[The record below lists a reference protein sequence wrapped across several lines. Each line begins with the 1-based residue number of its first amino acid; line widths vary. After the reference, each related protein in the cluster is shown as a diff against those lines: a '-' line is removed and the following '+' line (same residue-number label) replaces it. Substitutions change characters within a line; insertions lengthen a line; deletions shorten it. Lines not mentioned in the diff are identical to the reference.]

1 LEVNSCSVSGID
13 KAISK
18 YSESSIGVIYVELSR
33 SNSSKTNLL
42 FSSLNTPNFT
52 SEKIEGFIGKSFIGN
67 TDTGVFGG
75 VYHFKSKEAVDTYLN
90 SEFWEGIE
98 NHPNLVNFTKE
109 IYGIAPIST
118 ISNGIPML

>member
-1 LEVNSCSVSGID
+1 
-13 KAISK
+13 
-18 YSESSIGVIYVELSR
+18 
-33 SNSSKTNLL
+33 
-42 FSSLNTPNFT
+42 
-52 SEKIEGFIGKSFIGN
+52 
-67 TDTGVFGG
+67 
-75 VYHFKSKEAVDTYLN
+75 LN